1 MSYSVIY
8 SNEFDSFLP
17 LMTVKLQIEKKDF
30 TGTPIDIVLS
40 GNPIIQEWQEDDPK
54 APIRGCTLK
63 VNIITDSN
71 GLSLQD
77 FYSEEDNTFKAI
89 VKRGQ
94 TDEILF
100 VGYLLQDDCAELYVD
115 FNHEISLTFTDN
127 LGILKDITLDQAAVN
142 IGGPTV
148 ISAISITNLFP
159 VANNTIQTLDPRI
172 GVLKNGDTFSLF
184 DGTNTY
190 NFICYNISYSGSIL
204 GYLINIGIVVP
215 FSGTITFDL
224 TYTAPVD
231 LVNYFS
237 LAQILRLCLRS
248 TNLDLNTNV
257 MSTLCPNGG
266 TTNELVLDTFLLINT
281 FKRNDSWLSCYDILE
296 QILSRFNASLFQA
309 HGAWYIVRFDE
320 MYNYLTLSGATW
332 SGFGYDYD
340 FNTSGVTK
348 NIVPFTFLS
357 GNDMETGVLKSIVR
371 PFQYVKE
378 TFNYIH
384 PESLMKNNNLQEL
397 GPLIS
402 EYNSGTNIIKE
413 YDLFYWIPWVD
424 HPSPTVTKLIR
435 VVFDNDITSESYGT
449 EIDRYI
455 VIKGQP
461 YDTTRAIMYEGIE
474 LSEGD
479 VLEWSFDYKTE
490 NSEPGIVT
498 NVFEIALQDGIIPT
512 KWISTDGNWITTF
525 SGTPYGIVFQI
536 LSGDNANGWHT
547 VKVKSKSLPYNG
559 IVFPF
564 LTSASSNN
572 TNYETHYKNLSFNV
586 YNNINGIIKIIG
598 HTHED
603 YQLNNLKNNI
613 DKEIYIDN
621 SPSTSI
627 NGTLMLQTYIG
638 YIRNRCTI
646 WKYPSTPLGFTFSN
660 LGNGMTQEALFS
672 NYFAKTKFEGNY
684 LNLINAEN
692 VLTPFAVF
700 IPAND
705 PYHSRYVPGKM
716 TIDYKNGS
724 CNLTLYQWI
733 YFPTIIG
740 GSDPDLNPS
749 GFDYFYIFCNSKF
762 YEFNY
767 LYEKS

>member
-17 LMTVKLQIEKKDF
+17 LMTVKLQIEKKDY
-30 TGTPIDIVLS
+30 TGAPIEIVLS

-63 VNIITDSN
+63 VNIITDST

-77 FYSEEDNTFKAI
+77 FYSDEDNTFKAI

-100 VGYLLQDDCAELYVD
+100 VGYLLQDDCAELYID

-127 LGILKDITLDQAAVN
+127 LGILKDITIDVAAEIYTLPTDYFGVEMFSYTDVFYGNRIWVKLPEGNFN
-142 IGGPTV
+142 ISTFVISNSTYLNGTYTVTLVSIENGFIVFTV
-148 ISAISITNLFP
+148 IETVPISTS
-159 VANNTIQTLDPRI
+159 QT
-172 GVLKNGDTFSLF
+172 GDFF
-184 DGTNTY
+184 CDK
-190 NFICYNISYSGSIL
+190 
-204 GYLINIGIVVP
+204 
-215 FSGTITFDL
+215 
-224 TYTAPVD
+224 PVD

-237 LAQILRLCLRS
+237 LSQILRLCLRS
-248 TNLDLNTNV
+248 TNLDLHTNV
-257 MSTLCPNGG
+257 MSTLCPDGG
-266 TTNELVLDTFLLINT
+266 TTNELVLDTFLEITT
-281 FKRNDSWLSCYDILE
+281 FKNSNDWMNCYHILE

-357 GNDMETGVLKSIVR
+357 GNDIESGVIKSIVR
-371 PFQYVKE
+371 PYQYVKE
-378 TFNYIH
+378 TFNYKKL
-384 PESLMKNNNLQEL
+384 PLLQNQNLSEL
-397 GPLIS
+397 GNLLNQYIDGSNTIKEYEAPYWIENPLYINS
-402 EYNSGTNIIKE
+402 LTFFIRIVYDTTSLYELERYLVLKNTGIVDFEGIYQDILVDEGDLINFSFQLRYNNHTTPPSGVTTLYYLGQLKINDGINTYWFNQSINQFSNSNSFYGINIFHGDYADTWHNLNYSNIVLPKSGILRIWLPIGLIFGSSNEAHFNNFNFSITNIIAA
-413 YDLFYWIPWVD
+413 
-424 HPSPTVTKLIR
+424 S
-435 VVFDNDITSESYGT
+435 GA
-449 EIDRYI
+449 I
-455 VIKGQP
+455 V
-461 YDTTRAIMYEGIE
+461 
-474 LSEGD
+474 
-479 VLEWSFDYKTE
+479 
-490 NSEPGIVT
+490 
-498 NVFEIALQDGIIPT
+498 
-512 KWISTDGNWITTF
+512 
-525 SGTPYGIVFQI
+525 
-536 LSGDNANGWHT
+536 
-547 VKVKSKSLPYNG
+547 
-559 IVFPF
+559 
-564 LTSASSNN
+564 
-572 TNYETHYKNLSFNV
+572 
-586 YNNINGIIKIIG
+586 G

-613 DKEIYIDN
+613 DKEIFIDN
-621 SPSTSI
+621 TNKYTIYGSLFLSSFYGI
-627 NGTLMLQTYIG
+627 L
-638 YIRNRCTI
+638 RNKANI

-660 LGNGMTQEALFS
+660 LGNGMTQEALFT

-740 GSDPDLNPS
+740 GTDPDLNPS